1 MTGAL
6 LVSDGRFPFQINAF
20 RCRPGPGDPEAIL
33 YKIRSLPSE
42 NLRGL
47 DTIGARVFPGSG
59 LISGPRVFG
68 TNAQPG
74 ESGKREL
81 RQIKV
86 RGLGGG
92 SPF

>member
-1 MTGAL
+1 MTGPLA
-6 LVSDGRFPFQINAF
+6 SDGRPPLQINAF
-20 RCRPGPGDPEAIL
+20 RCRPGPGDPEAL
-33 YKIRSLPSE
+33 LFKFRSLPSD

-59 LISGPRVFG
+59 LSSGPRVFG

-81 RQIKV
+81 PQVKV